1 MKQTIEK
8 SKLVELLRIFSKR
21 EINAFRQFLLSPYF
35 NQRTDLIQLFDCLQ
49 KYMECQ
55 EWPDKKTIWASL
67 GTDQAYDARQLL
79 LLMSYLTKLA
89 EQFVAVENTLSDSFE
104 IKMKVAEHCGKH
116 ASERQQALWLKEA
129 GRTLEKQD
137 SRNAEY
143 YFRQY
148 QIEAAAYRLA
158 FSRSPEKEDHFANLT
173 PSLDR
178 AFMAMKLRQNMWL
191 LNHDKLY
198 KWGYQPSALDKIVEQ
213 LPLETFGSATAL
225 HLYAFGIA
233 MLKEPENDAIFKQF
247 KNTLVTN
254 SKLFPMEEA
263 RDLYLLA
270 INFGVRQVNDGR
282 RVYFHDIMDLYKEG
296 LEQGFLLRNGQLSRF
311 TYHNIVATALQIGD
325 MDWAESFLEIWTNKL
340 ERPFR
345 ERMYHFNRAKI
356 AYARRHYDE
365 ALLLLQQSNYH
376 DTLLNLGARTLLL
389 KIYYELDE
397 WDALQSHLDAF
408 QNYLRRKADL
418 SYHRTNYRNL
428 IRFTRKLLQI
438 NLSDKKQCQKLSDQI
453 NQENILTEKDWLLS
467 QLGG

>member
-1 MKQTIEK
+1 MEK
-8 SKLVELLRIFSKR
+8 GKLFELLRLFTKR
-21 EINAFRQFLLSPYF
+21 EQNAFRQFLASPYF
-35 NQRTDLIQLFDCLQ
+35 NQRQDLVQLFECLQ
-49 KYMECQ
+49 QQIESQ
-55 EWPDKKTIWASL
+55 NPVDKTALWAAL
-67 GTDQAYDARQLL
+67 KADAPYDAQQML

-89 EQFVAVENTLSDSFE
+89 EQFIAVERTLRDSFE
-104 IKMKVAEHCGKH
+104 VKMKVVEHCGENAADK
-116 ASERQQALWLKEA
+116 QQQHWLREA
-129 GRTLEKQD
+129 RRSLEKQD

-143 YFRQY
+143 LFRQY

-158 FSRSPEKEDHFANLT
+158 FARSPEKEEHFAKLS

-198 KWGYQPSALDKIVEQ
+198 KWGYQPSTLDILLEQ
-213 LPLETFGSATAL
+213 LPLEAFGAEPAL
-225 HLYAFGIA
+225 HLYTFGIA
-233 MLKEPENDAIFKQF
+233 MLKEPENEAIFRQF
-247 KNTLVTN
+247 KNTLVAN
-254 SKLFPMEEA
+254 SALFPMEEA

-270 INFGVRQVNDGR
+270 INFGVRQVNEGR

-296 LEQGFLLRNGQLSRF
+296 LEQGFLMRNGVLSRF
-311 TYHNIVATALQIGD
+311 TYHNIVATALQIGEV
-325 MDWAESFLEIWTNKL
+325 DWAESFLEIWTNKL
-340 ERPFR
+340 ERPYR

-356 AYARRHYDE
+356 AYTRQHYDE

-438 NLSDKKQCQKLSDQI
+438 NWSDKKQRQKLSDQI
-453 NQENILTEKDWLLS
+453 EKENILTEKEWLLT
-467 QLGG
+467 QLG